1 MNKIHTHNIYSK
13 EYNKQLLGLTKDD
26 LLKIKEQLKANG
38 ITQEQVA
45 KEADCS
51 IAWVSEVLNAN
62 KGISNE
68 GKHWAAQVVKAAQ
81 KLNRYYLESHSEL
94 LCEQVKN
101 NKVSIKLIDK
111 QQAKLNELLSRH
123 KG

>member
-1 MNKIHTHNIYSK
+1 MNKIHTHNIDSK
-13 EYNKQLLGLTKDD
+13 EHNKQFLGLTKDD

-62 KGISNE
+62 KGTSNE
-68 GKHWAAQVVKAAQ
+68 GKHWASEVIKAAQ
-81 KLNRYYLESHSEL
+81 KLNKEHLESHSEL
-94 LCEQVKN
+94 LCEKVKQ
-101 NKVSIKLIDK
+101 NKVDIKLIEK
-111 QQAKLNELLSRH
+111 QQAKLNELLSSH
-123 KG
+123 KI